1 MLVVILVQEE
11 AHQVVNPLLQIVR
24 EREEYHRELFLELRE
39 ISISRLPQNG
49 VKYFDTYYKQGLD
62 LF

>member
-11 AHQVVNPLLQIVR
+11 AHHIVNPILHIVR

-39 ISISRLPQNG
+39 ISISRLPRNG
-49 VKYFDTYYKQGLD
+49 VKYFET
-62 LF
+62 